1 MSFEIIRKTGEIAFV
16 ANPIAFEV
24 KTSGE
29 AEIEIRLRVGAQ
41 EVFSASYVPFGD
53 RIHFDIAEILQPFVT
68 SGPLEDSED
77 LILPV
82 SGFMAGYTL
91 EVKGRETRTLT
102 GKVICGGISKQAAR
116 EMAGRGTDFILNR
129 LRDYSSQFLFTT
141 RTRGK
146 HIAIRETEV
155 SPLIFIHPDKRI
167 QVESEYGNRIK
178 LPEGTAGEVY
188 ALNIGRIRREFFHR
202 YNQIVSFIRV
212 LVPAEEAFDISFT
225 PGEVSENGLSFL
237 FRNSLGCYEV
247 IEMPGKMICSLD
259 RGDDENYRTF
269 DEEGGD
275 YITGRPRPD
284 LLQKMKLNTGFKRK
298 TELKFIQ
305 DLLSSDDI
313 RLLNGT
319 ARRRVLVTCEEYG
332 YEEPMKEP
340 TSLVRDIE
348 VAERESN
355 YTPDMDG
362 ENAPPFIELLPGE
375 VEIPSEGG
383 QVRVRVE
390 SNIMW
395 EVV

>member
-29 AEIEIRLRVGAQ
+29 AEIEIRLRVGTQ

-102 GKVICGGISKQAAR
+102 GKAICGGISKQAAR
-116 EMAGRGTDFILNR
+116 EMSGRGTDFILNR

-188 ALNIGRIRREFFHR
+188 ALNIGRIRREFK
-202 YNQIVSFIRV
+202 
-212 LVPAEEAFDISFT
+212 A
-225 PGEVSENGLSFL
+225 
-237 FRNSLGCYEV
+237 
-247 IEMPGKMICSLD
+247 
-259 RGDDENYRTF
+259 
-269 DEEGGD
+269 
-275 YITGRPRPD
+275 
-284 LLQKMKLNTGFKRK
+284 
-298 TELKFIQ
+298 
-305 DLLSSDDI
+305 
-313 RLLNGT
+313 
-319 ARRRVLVTCEEYG
+319 
-332 YEEPMKEP
+332 
-340 TSLVRDIE
+340 
-348 VAERESN
+348 
-355 YTPDMDG
+355 
-362 ENAPPFIELLPGE
+362 
-375 VEIPSEGG
+375 
-383 QVRVRVE
+383 
-390 SNIMW
+390 
-395 EVV
+395 

>member
-91 EVKGRETRTLT
+91 EVKGQETRTLT

-116 EMAGRGTDFILNR
+116 EMAGRGMDFILNR

-178 LPEGTAGEVY
+178 LPEGTAGEIY

-275 YITGRPRPD
+275 YITS
-284 LLQKMKLNTGFKRK
+284 FKK
-298 TELKFIQ
+298 
-305 DLLSSDDI
+305 
-313 RLLNGT
+313 
-319 ARRRVLVTCEEYG
+319 
-332 YEEPMKEP
+332 
-340 TSLVRDIE
+340 
-348 VAERESN
+348 
-355 YTPDMDG
+355 
-362 ENAPPFIELLPGE
+362 
-375 VEIPSEGG
+375 
-383 QVRVRVE
+383 
-390 SNIMW
+390 
-395 EVV
+395 

>member
-1 MSFEIIRKTGEIAFV
+1 
-16 ANPIAFEV
+16 
-24 KTSGE
+24 
-29 AEIEIRLRVGAQ
+29 
-41 EVFSASYVPFGD
+41 
-53 RIHFDIAEILQPFVT
+53 
-68 SGPLEDSED
+68 
-77 LILPV
+77 
-82 SGFMAGYTL
+82 
-91 EVKGRETRTLT
+91 
-102 GKVICGGISKQAAR
+102 
-116 EMAGRGTDFILNR
+116 MAGRGTDFILNR

-340 TSLVRDIE
+340 TSLVLDIE
-348 VAERESN
+348 VADRESN

>member
-167 QVESEYGNRIK
+167 QVESEYGNRI
-178 LPEGTAGEVY
+178 
-188 ALNIGRIRREFFHR
+188 
-202 YNQIVSFIRV
+202 
-212 LVPAEEAFDISFT
+212 
-225 PGEVSENGLSFL
+225 
-237 FRNSLGCYEV
+237 
-247 IEMPGKMICSLD
+247 
-259 RGDDENYRTF
+259 
-269 DEEGGD
+269 
-275 YITGRPRPD
+275 
-284 LLQKMKLNTGFKRK
+284 
-298 TELKFIQ
+298 
-305 DLLSSDDI
+305 
-313 RLLNGT
+313 
-319 ARRRVLVTCEEYG
+319 
-332 YEEPMKEP
+332 
-340 TSLVRDIE
+340 
-348 VAERESN
+348 
-355 YTPDMDG
+355 
-362 ENAPPFIELLPGE
+362 
-375 VEIPSEGG
+375 
-383 QVRVRVE
+383 
-390 SNIMW
+390 
-395 EVV
+395 